1 MLPGGPAA
9 KVGNRYETWWTV
21 DQLLL
26 MLDGE
31 TETLRIEV
39 PEIDKVDFVVTTEAR
54 REFHQV
60 KRSGKWSLAS
70 LRSDGLLGAMAKL
83 LIGND
88 NRFVFASGSE
98 ARELSDLCGTARD
111 AESVE
116 EFKHAF
122 LRAKRR
128 EKLFRGLLCCWE
140 CDIPTAFEMLQRIV
154 VQTIGEGE
162 LQDKVRWASRALFV
176 ADPRNVLS
184 ALRAIVEDSVHRR
197 ITRRD
202 LVEKLA
208 KLGYPLRRVG
218 SPEHAASAVEEATNR
233 YLGGVRARLIQ
244 QTLVPRTAADT
255 LLSRLNGT
263 ASDSVMTGSAGT
275 GKTACVIEVVDRLRE
290 REQPVLVFRLDRVP
304 SLSTTTDLGSH
315 LDLQE
320 SPVLVLAAAAEA
332 ARRPGVLIVDQL
344 DAVSTMSGRSSEAF
358 DLVERLIQETRG
370 RARATIHTVVVCR
383 AFDWKHDP
391 RLRGLLPKEH
401 VQVDVT
407 EFGNDE
413 VKELLKQAGFNPT
426 LFKPRQLELLRL
438 PQNLA
443 LFLEA
448 GFDPTRAPAF
458 RTATKLFGEYWN
470 KKRTAVAALVRS
482 DQWMPVVETLCNEMN
497 ATQQLS
503 IPRERLDSIPPAYL
517 HQLASEGVLTF
528 DGRRYGFGHES
539 FFDYCFARV
548 FMNRSE
554 PMTSFLKASEQ
565 HLFRRAQVRQVL
577 AYLREADVP
586 RYVREL
592 EDLLSDAKIRTH
604 IKDLAFAMLSEA
616 TDTVEEEWAIWDKWT
631 AAALQTI
638 ENGTPN
644 LDRLSSLADRLSGL
658 AWRWFFGSAS
668 WFSIADGRG
677 MIEGWLA
684 SDNDQLADLAVHYLR
699 AHHAHAP
706 DRVAALLGPYAAV
719 GGKWI
724 DRLRRL
730 METTKHHTSR
740 AYFDVLLQ
748 LVDNGALDD
757 VSRSGVTNDSF
768 WLMVHGL
775 DENRPEWFA
784 EVVAHRLRRQFAV
797 ISSTGEDLL
806 QSELI
811 GYDKTAATMLR
822 NSAERA
828 PVEFIKQVLPVVLE
842 ISDSSLIEEDQPP
855 KRDKVW
861 RTISK
866 HGRGEYVCLSAL
878 AAALKELASEHSE
891 TVLEIIPEMRR
902 RDTYVAN
909 YLLQSV
915 YGGAAKRLADEA
927 VSMLSDEPWRFQCG
941 FDDSPSWCTMELIRA
956 VIPHCAARNR
966 ERLETAILDYVG
978 PFERPSSQHRYNAIG
993 STSYSLLSA
1002 IPRELRSSRANRSF
1016 DELARRFGTPDT
1028 EPRGVV
1034 AGPVRSPIGET
1045 AAAMM
1050 TDDQWRRAIKK
1061 YHTGGSASAQADFLK
1076 GGAYQLSQVLG
1087 KHTKEEP
1094 DRFARL
1100 SLTFPADANP
1110 VYLERVLDAL
1120 RDVAIEA
1127 EIKLQVCRK
1136 ASADSRE
1143 QCGKSIADVLGSI
1156 DDPLPQDAVEMLH
1169 WLATEHEDPEKEL
1182 WQEDAGRGQAYY
1194 NGEILYTNGIN
1205 TTRGRAA
1212 EAIQRLILT
1221 DATYIERFRPTLE
1234 RMIVDR
1240 SAAVRS
1246 CVAGAL
1252 GAVAYHN
1259 PERGMSLFRCMAVA
1273 EDLLLATVH
1282 VDGFIS
1288 HYLRNDFPTLRPIIE
1303 RMLHSAEPEV
1313 CEAGARLASIAA
1325 IMHERASDLGD
1336 EALHGNPRQRLGTAQ
1351 VAARN
1356 IGVPEFRAWCEAR
1369 LLLLFDDDDG
1379 EVRKETATC
1388 FDRLPAE
1395 TLETYGD
1402 LIEAFCKSKA
1412 FAGGAFWLLRA
1423 LEESVGR
1430 LPGMTC
1436 LVCERSLDG
1445 PSGDTFEVAE
1455 LIFRTYQQHQHG
1467 KWASRSLDLI
1477 DQLCL
1482 GGYPDVGS
1490 EFEQFDR

>member
-1 MLPGGPAA
+1 M
-9 KVGNRYETWWTV
+9 
-21 DQLLL
+21 
-26 MLDGE
+26 
-31 TETLRIEV
+31 
-39 PEIDKVDFVVTTEAR
+39 
-54 REFHQV
+54 
-60 KRSGKWSLAS
+60 
-70 LRSDGLLGAMAKL
+70 
-83 LIGND
+83 
-88 NRFVFASGSE
+88 
-98 ARELSDLCGTARD
+98 
-111 AESVE
+111 
-116 EFKHAF
+116 
-122 LRAKRR
+122 
-128 EKLFRGLLCCWE
+128 
-140 CDIPTAFEMLQRIV
+140 
-154 VQTIGEGE
+154 
-162 LQDKVRWASRALFV
+162 
-176 ADPRNVLS
+176 
-184 ALRAIVEDSVHRR
+184 HRT

-208 KLGYPLRRVG
+208 KLGYPLRRVRI
-218 SPEHAASAVEEATNR
+218 PEHAASAVEEATNR
-233 YLGGVRARLIQ
+233 YLGGVRGRLIQ
-244 QTLVPRTAADT
+244 QTLVPRTAAGT

-275 GKTACVIEVVDRLRE
+275 GKTACVIEVVNRLRE

-304 SLSTTTDLGSH
+304 SWSTTTDLGSH
-315 LDLQE
+315 LGLQE

-358 DLVERLIQETRG
+358 DLVERLIQEARG
-370 RARATIHTVVVCR
+370 MRARATIHTVVVCR
-383 AFDWKHDP
+383 AFDWKHDS

-407 EFGNDE
+407 EFGSDE
-413 VKELLKQAGFNPT
+413 VKELLKQTGFNPT

-458 RTATKLFGEYWN
+458 HTATKLFDEYWN
-470 KKRTAVAALVRS
+470 KKRAAVTALVGP

-503 IPRERLDSIPPAYL
+503 IPKERLDSIPSAYL
-517 HQLASEGVLTF
+517 RQLASEGVLTF

-548 FMNRSE
+548 FMNRRES
-554 PMTSFLKASEQ
+554 MTSFLKASEQ

-592 EDLLSDAKIRTH
+592 EDLLSDAEIRTH
-604 IKDLAFAMLSEA
+604 IKDLAFAMLSEV
-616 TDTVEEEWAIWDKWT
+616 TDPKEEEWTIWNRWT
-631 AAALQTI
+631 AAALQAI

-644 LDRLSSLADRLSGL
+644 LDRLSGL

-684 SDNDQLADLAVHYLR
+684 SENDQLADLAVHYLQ

-706 DRVAALLGPYAAV
+706 DRVAALLGPYAAA
-719 GGKWI
+719 GGTWMG
-724 DRLRRL
+724 RLRRL
-730 METTKHHTSR
+730 MEATEHHTSR
-740 AYFDVLLQ
+740 AYFDLLLQ

-768 WLMVHGL
+768 WFMLHGL
-775 DENRPEWFA
+775 GENRPEWIA
-784 EVVAHRLRRQFAV
+784 EVVAHRLRRRFAV

-806 QSELI
+806 RSESI
-811 GYDKTAATMLR
+811 GYDEAAATMIR

-828 PVEFIKQVLPVVLE
+828 PVEFVEQVLPVVLE

-866 HGRGEYVCLSAL
+866 HGRGERVCLSAL

-891 TVLEIIPEMRR
+891 TALEIIPEMRR

-915 YGGAAKRLADEA
+915 YGGAAKRLADDA

-941 FDDSPSWCTMELIRA
+941 FVDSPSWCTMELIRA
-956 VIPHCAARNR
+956 VIPHCAVRNR

-978 PFERPSSQHRYNAIG
+978 PSERPSSQPKYNAIG
-993 STSYSLLSA
+993 RTSYSLLSA

-1028 EPRGVV
+1028 EPRGMV
-1034 AGPVRSPIGET
+1034 AGPVRPPIGET

-1061 YHTGGSASAQADFLK
+1061 YHREWRAFAQADFLK

-1120 RDVAIEA
+1120 RDVAIEV

-1136 ASADSRE
+1136 AFADSRE

-1156 DDPLPQDAVEMLH
+1156 DDSLPQDAVEMLH

-1182 WQEDAGRGQAYY
+1182 WQEDAGRGQTYY
-1194 NGEILYTNGIN
+1194 NGEIHTNGIN

-1252 GAVAYHN
+1252 GDVAFHN
-1259 PERGMSLFRCMAVA
+1259 PERGMSLFRRMDVA
-1273 EDLLLATVH
+1273 EDRLLATVH
-1282 VDGFIS
+1282 VDRFI
-1288 HYLRNDFPTLRPIIE
+1288 HRYLHNDFPRLRPIIE

-1325 IMHERASDLGD
+1325 IMHERAADLGD
-1336 EALHGNPRQRLGTAQ
+1336 EALHGNPHQRLGTAQ

-1388 FDRLPAE
+1388 FGRLPAE

-1423 LEESVGR
+1423 LEKSVGR

-1445 PSGDTFEVAE
+1445 PSGDTFEVAK

-1477 DQLCL
+1477 DNLCL
-1482 GGYPDVGS
+1482 RGYPGVGS

>member
-39 PEIDKVDFVVTTEAR
+39 PEIDKVDFVVTTGAR

-60 KRSGKWSLAS
+60 KRSHPRGNWSLAS
-70 LRSDGLLGAMAKL
+70 LRSDGLLGAMAKR

-88 NRFVFASGSE
+88 NRFVFVSGSE
-98 ARELSDLCGTARD
+98 AHELSDLCGAARD

-116 EFKHAF
+116 EFEHAF
-122 LRAKRR
+122 LGAERR
-128 EKLFRGLLCCWE
+128 KKPFWKLLRCWQ
-140 CDIPTAFEMLQRIV
+140 CGISTAFETLQRICV
-154 VQTIGEGE
+154 RTIDEGQ
-162 LQDKVRWASRALFV
+162 LKDKVRRRSPALFV
-176 ADPRNVLS
+176 ADPSDVLS
-184 ALRAIVEDSVHRR
+184 KLRAIVEDSVHRT
-197 ITRRD
+197 ITRRN
-202 LVEKLA
+202 LVAKLA
-208 KLGYPLRRVG
+208 QLGYPLRRVG
-218 SPEHAASAVEEATNR
+218 SPEHAARAVEEATDR
-233 YLGGVRARLIQ
+233 YLEGVRGRLIQ

-290 REQPVLVFRLDRVP
+290 RGQPVLVFRLDRVP
-304 SLSTTTDLGSH
+304 SWSTTTDLGSH
-315 LDLQE
+315 LGLQE

-358 DLVERLIQETRG
+358 DLVERLIQEARG
-370 RARATIHTVVVCR
+370 MRARATIHTVVVCR
-383 AFDWKHDP
+383 AFDWKHDS

-407 EFGNDE
+407 EFGSDE
-413 VKELLKQAGFNPT
+413 VKELLKQTGFNPT

-438 PQNLA
+438 PQNLT

-458 RTATKLFGEYWN
+458 RTATKLFDEYWN
-470 KKRTAVAALVRS
+470 KKRCAVAKLVGS

-497 ATQQLS
+497 ANQQLS
-503 IPRERLDSIPPAYL
+503 IPRERLDSILPAYL

-548 FMNRSE
+548 FMNRRE

-577 AYLREADVP
+577 AYLREADFP

-604 IKDLAFAMLSEA
+604 IKDLAFAMLSEV
-616 TDTVEEEWAIWDKWT
+616 TDTKDEEWTIWDRWM
-631 AAALQTI
+631 AAALQAI

-644 LDRLSSLADRLSGL
+644 LDRLSGL

-668 WFSIADGRG
+668 WFSVADGRG

-684 SDNDQLADLAVHYLR
+684 SENDQLADLAVHYLQ

-706 DRVAALLGPYAAV
+706 DRVAALLGPYAAA
-719 GGKWI
+719 GGKWM

-740 AYFDVLLQ
+740 AYFDLLLQ
-748 LVDNGALDD
+748 LVDNGALD
-757 VSRSGVTNDSF
+757 VSQSGVWF
-768 WLMVHGL
+768 MLHGL
-775 DENRPEWFA
+775 GENRPEWFA
-784 EVVAHRLRRQFAV
+784 EVVAHRLRRRFAV
-797 ISSTGEDLL
+797 ISSTGADLL

-811 GYDKTAATMLR
+811 GYDEAAARMLR

-842 ISDSSLIEEDQPP
+842 ISDSSLIEDQPP

-866 HGRGEYVCLSAL
+866 HGRGEHVCLSAL
-878 AAALKELASEHSE
+878 AAALKELASEHSK

-941 FDDSPSWCTMELIRA
+941 FVDSPSWCTMELIRA
-956 VIPHCAARNR
+956 VIPHCSARNR

-978 PFERPSSQHRYNAIG
+978 PFERPSSQCRYNAIG
-993 STSYSLLSA
+993 RTSYSLLSA
-1002 IPRELRSSRANRSF
+1002 IPRALRSSQANKSF

-1034 AGPVRSPIGET
+1034 AGPVGSPIGET
-1045 AAAMM
+1045 AVAMM

-1061 YHTGGSASAQADFLK
+1061 YHKGWPASAQADFLK
-1076 GGAYQLSQVLG
+1076 GGANQLSQVLG

-1094 DRFARL
+1094 HRFARL

-1110 VYLERVLDAL
+1110 VYLEQVLDAL

-1136 ASADSRE
+1136 AFADSRE

-1182 WQEDAGRGQAYY
+1182 WQEDAYY
-1194 NGEILYTNGIN
+1194 NSEILYTNGIN

-1234 RMIVDR
+1234 RMIVDQ

-1259 PERGMSLFRCMAVA
+1259 PERGMSLFRRMDVA
-1273 EDLLLATVH
+1273 EDRLLATVH
-1282 VDGFIS
+1282 VDRFI
-1288 HYLRNDFPTLRPIIE
+1288 HRYLHNDFPRLRPIIE

-1313 CEAGARLASIAA
+1313 CEAGARLANIAA
-1325 IMHERASDLGD
+1325 IMHERAADLGD

-1388 FDRLPAE
+1388 FGRLPAE

-1402 LIEAFCKSKA
+1402 LIEAFCASKA
-1412 FAGGAFWLLRA
+1412 FAGGAFRLLRA

-1430 LPGMTC
+1430 LPGMAC
-1436 LVCERSLDG
+1436 LVCERLLDG
-1445 PSGDTFEVAE
+1445 PSRDTFAVAK

-1467 KWASRSLDLI
+1467 KWTSRSLDLI

-1482 GGYPDVGS
+1482 EGYPGVRS
-1490 EFEQFDR
+1490 ELEQFDR